1 MKTNRMIGTHE
12 GRRKRITEK
21 KERKKK
27 KEKKITLVFGPKETS
42 SLSKPY
48 ITEVHKQTRSEF

>member
-27 KEKKITLVFGPKETS
+27 KGKENYS
-42 SLSKPY
+42 G
-48 ITEVHKQTRSEF
+48 IWA